1 MSIYGYMIETNLKS
15 SIDNDFKSKGKKSL
29 SDFKKE
35 KISKEVLNKYKQNA
49 KFLRHIDPKDNG
61 YLFLDKNNI
70 VAVVSVSK
78 VEKDGNEY
86 NWITAIEVSKEYR
99 GYGLGIQLLDLSVK
113 ELKGN
118 ALTVAI
124 DNEVAIRMYK
134 KYGFI
139 ISKQS
144 MEDVKAKRKTV
155 YFMYL
160 PKVLPD

>member
-1 MSIYGYMIETNLKS
+1 MCGIVGA
-15 SIDNDFKSKGKKSL
+15 
-29 SDFKKE
+29 
-35 KISKEVLNKYKQNA
+35 ISK
-49 KFLRHIDPKDNG
+49 
-61 YLFLDKNNI
+61 DKNI
-70 VAVVSVSK
+70 LPIL
-78 VEKDGNEY
+78 
-86 NWITAIEVSKEYR
+86 ITGLKNLEYR
-99 GYGLGIQLLDLSVK
+99 GYGLGTQLLDLSVK